1 MPEFSNIEFEKIVL
15 ALLLRPE
22 VRKTLRLSPS
32 LLFKDMFSDD
42 AAARMFD
49 VLRGLKKTTVRPS
62 RRVVISR
69 ATFSL
74 PPTQAEGVE
83 AFVKRIYRREQKLD
97 ESDVEAFPFYC
108 EDLQS
113 HHGARLMAEGIQQSS
128 EQMLKGNYAGASE
141 TLLATAKDISRSNAV
156 SVFRGDVVEDV
167 ERHLRIID
175 DKIEHPEDYAGM
187 LTGIPLFDSAT
198 GGLFPREMVIVL
210 AASKVGKSVFMLEV
224 GHNAAWQGNGVLHI
238 TIEMDRDKAET
249 RFYSRRSG
257 IPHRLFRDP
266 LGGNAKGRRFGA
278 AMKKHLR
285 ESMER
290 FHARGGFYHV
300 VAFKGRSCT
309 IPRIEA
315 EIQKT
320 EEKYGRRVD
329 LLVVDYLNDL
339 MPVESFQTPK
349 NWEALG
355 SISWDLSQLAK
366 DFLHFDDALDQP
378 SGLAIVT
385 ANQAKTQSGGKAVL
399 KQGDFAYSPLPFQH
413 ANAVCFITKTEE
425 DEENGTL
432 SFGWSLARDWDSADY
447 GKLFPNFE
455 IMRIHDPEL
464 EAAFR
469 GDQELET
476 SEF

>member
-1 MPEFSNIEFEKIVL
+1 MPEFSNIEFEKIIL
-15 ALLLRPE
+15 ALLLRSE
-22 VRKTLRLSPS
+22 VRKTLRLNPS
-32 LLFKDMFSDD
+32 LIFRDCFSDD
-42 AAARMFD
+42 SAARMFD
-49 VLRGLKKTTVRPS
+49 VLRGLKKTTQRPS
-62 RRVVISR
+62 RKLVTSR

-74 PPTQAEGVE
+74 PPTKSEAVE
-83 AFVKRIYRREQKLD
+83 AFIKRIYSREKKLGVG
-97 ESDVEAFPFYC
+97 ESESFQFYC
-108 EDLQS
+108 EDLEA
-113 HHGARLMAEGIQQSS
+113 HHRARLMAEGIQQSS
-128 EQMLKGNYAGASE
+128 DQMLKGNYAGAQE
-141 TLLATAKDISRSNAV
+141 TLLATAKDIAQTSAI
-156 SVFRGDVVEDV
+156 SVFRGDVVDDV
-167 ERHLRIID
+167 ERHLRLIE
-175 DKIEHPEDYAGM
+175 DKIEHPEQYAGM
-187 LTGIPLFDSAT
+187 LAGIPLFDSST

-210 AASKVGKSVFMLEV
+210 AASKIGKSVFMLEV
-224 GHNAAWQGNGVLHI
+224 GHNVAWQGNGVLHI

-266 LGGNAKGRRFGA
+266 LGGNAKGMRFDAGAKEQLRR
-278 AMKKHLR
+278 
-285 ESMER
+285 SMET
-290 FHARGGFYHV
+290 FHARGGYYHV

-339 MPVESFQTPK
+339 MPVEAFQTPK

-366 DFLHFDDALDQP
+366 DFAHFDDSPDQP
-378 SGLAIVT
+378 SGLAILT

-399 KQGDFAYSPLPFQH
+399 KQSDFAYSPLPIQH
-413 ANAVCFITKTEE
+413 ANAVCFLTRTEE

-432 SFGWSLARDWDSADY
+432 SFGWVLARDWDSIDY

-455 IMRIHDPEL
+455 IMKIHDPEL
-464 EAAFR
+464 ETAFL
-469 GDQELET
+469 GDQELEE
-476 SEF
+476 SAF